1 MIFLYAYENVGQCIL
16 NAKTGNGSLQLC
28 HSNFGRNRRLSQLY
42 GVWLMLH
49 GLNSMVAKTY
59 RDHLSECLSSIQS
72 TCQKKEKKAR
82 LNTLTQFSNDVS
94 NCQREFG
101 GFLRFPS
108 LNQSLHLVNS
118 HCPPLRSAWSTLQ
131 LRLMRCQLHRSRR
144 HLDASMTLVGTSTK
158 HLFSES

>member
-1 MIFLYAYENVGQCIL
+1 MWFNVFWML
-16 NAKTGNGSLQLC
+16 RLEMAASSFVTATLAATGG
-28 HSNFGRNRRLSQLY
+28 
-42 GVWLMLH
+42 
-49 GLNSMVAKTY
+49 
-59 RDHLSECLSSIQS
+59 CLSSTGCDWCSMVWIPWS
-72 TCQKKEKKAR
+72 PKHIEIICPTAYLRFKALIKKRKKTR

-101 GFLRFPS
+101 GFPRFPS

-144 HLDASMTLVGTSTK
+144 HLDASMTLVTSTK
-158 HLFSES
+158 HRGVSPKGP